1 MSMQSGA
8 ETLKVKVD
16 FSEKK
21 GPVKPLHGVGQPP
34 FYGLDFSMFRY
45 LTDAG
50 IPFSRLHDVGG
61 WFGGSMFVDIP
72 NLFPDFGKDPA
83 DPASYDFTFT
93 DMLISALM
101 EASFEPVFR
110 LGVSIENFV
119 EIKAYRVFP
128 PADSLK
134 WAKICEGVIRH
145 YTEGWAGGFYHKI
158 RYWEIWN
165 EPDNEED
172 PLKNPMWRGTME
184 QYFELYGTAS
194 RYLKNRFPH
203 LKIGGYAS
211 CGFYAV
217 AGIETDPNA
226 KATAREEYFV
236 EYFEKFLEYVKTNGC
251 PLDFFSW
258 HSYASI
264 ENTAIFAKYARRK
277 LDEYGFTETE
287 TTCNEWNCEVFLRG
301 TARHA
306 AVTAAMMLSFQH
318 LPVDSAM
325 FYDARLGPSV
335 YGSLFNPMTREPL
348 PSYEAFLAFNELYK
362 RGAETGLTF
371 EGAAAGIYGAASFE
385 EGKGGAIVI
394 ANVSPS
400 EIALE
405 YCSGGRNV
413 VSYRLLTEEGLRAEA
428 PCSGLPATL
437 PGNSILTVITE

>member
-72 NLFPDFGKDPA
+72 NLFPDFEKDPE

-101 EASFEPVFR
+101 EASVEPVFR

-128 PADSLK
+128 PADNLK
-134 WAKICEGVIRH
+134 WARICEGVIRH
-145 YTEGWAGGFYHKI
+145 YTEGWADGFYHKI

-172 PLKNPMWRGTME
+172 PLKNPMWRGSME

-236 EYFEKFLEYVKTNGC
+236 EYFEKFLEYVRTNGC

-264 ENTAIFAKYARRK
+264 ESTAIFAKYARRK

-306 AVTAAMMLSFQH
+306 AVTAAIMLSFQH

-348 PSYEAFLAFNELYK
+348 PTYEAFLAFNELYK
-362 RGAETGLTF
+362 RGTETGLTF
-371 EGAAAGIYGAASFE
+371 DGGTAGIYGAASFE